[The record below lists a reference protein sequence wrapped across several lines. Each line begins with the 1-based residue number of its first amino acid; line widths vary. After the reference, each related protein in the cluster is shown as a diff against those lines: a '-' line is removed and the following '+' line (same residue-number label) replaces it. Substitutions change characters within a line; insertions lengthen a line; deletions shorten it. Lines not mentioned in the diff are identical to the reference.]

1 VTAKAPQLTPNRASH
16 EPFVSGIGWGPFSQ
30 ATTDTYD
37 TLNWKRRMEPEH
49 VLRSL
54 LHPYSIVGI
63 GTTAGLWPRIGHR
76 HVYNN
81 NNLYTLIDM
90 W

>member
-1 VTAKAPQLTPNRASH
+1 
-16 EPFVSGIGWGPFSQ
+16 
-30 ATTDTYD
+30 
-37 TLNWKRRMEPEH
+37 MEPEH